1 MIADP
6 CPPAQE
12 VRDLA
17 LAVQPPEARG
27 GPGYADA
34 LASTEKGPPVLPSW
48 CVWLEPARGATPD
61 RWERRWRQAVDAA
74 LATWGEVVPLVRVDD
89 PDRAHVLL
97 ERRRPPLRQLA
108 AGWRASNG
116 RSLLKVV
123 QVQRLDRWRL
133 EPQVTVLVSPELR
146 GPVLQATALH
156 ELGHAFGLWGHSS
169 VAGDVMAVHQGRE
182 PLLQLSERDRLTLEW
197 LRQQPTAFGQ
207 ASPCCGSLGPRRD
220 AWGHRDDPPAPA
232 APGAS

>member
-12 VRDLA
+12 VRSLA
-17 LAVQPPEARG
+17 LAVQPPERRG
-27 GPGYADA
+27 APGYGDA
-34 LASTEKGPPVLPSW
+34 LASTVKGPPVLPRW
-48 CVWLEPARGATPD
+48 CVWLEPARGVRPD
-61 RWERRWRQAVDAA
+61 RWERRWLQAVGAA
-74 LATWGEVVPLVRVDD
+74 LATWGQVVPIVRVDD
-89 PDRAHVLL
+89 PDRAQVRL

-108 AGWRASNG
+108 SGWRASNG
-116 RSLLKVV
+116 RSLLQVV
-123 QVQRLDRWRL
+123 EVQRLDRWRL

-169 VAGDVMAVHQGRE
+169 DAGDVMAVHQGRE
-182 PLLQLSERDRLTLEW
+182 PLLQLSERDRLTLQW
-197 LRQQPTAFGQ
+197 LHQQPTRFGLPRP
-207 ASPCCGSLGPRRD
+207 AGGRRD
-220 AWGHRDDPPAPA
+220 DQPAPA

>member
-1 MIADP
+1 MIVDP

-12 VRDLA
+12 VRGLA
-17 LAVQPPEARG
+17 LAVQPPNFRG
-27 GPGYADA
+27 APGYGDA
-34 LASTEKGPPVLPSW
+34 LASTVKGPPVLPRW
-48 CVWLEPARGATPD
+48 CVWLEPARGDTPD
-61 RWERRWRQAVDAA
+61 RWETRWRQAVGAA
-74 LATWGEVVPLVRVDD
+74 LATWGEIVPIVRVDD
-89 PDRAHVLL
+89 PDRAHVRL

-116 RSLLKVV
+116 RSLLQVV
-123 QVQRLDRWRL
+123 EVQRLSRWRL

-169 VAGDVMAVHQGRE
+169 DAGDVMAVHQGRD
-182 PLLQLSERDRLTLEW
+182 PLLRLSERDRLTLEW

-207 ASPCCGSLGPRRD
+207 AR
-220 AWGHRDDPPAPA
+220 HA
-232 APGAS
+232 ADR